1 MYSQAD
7 MGRERRLAL
16 LLLLLVGSYA
26 TLVLAAAVRFD
37 QLHLIDPKDF
47 GGNKGLVWFVA
58 FAFMFCGY
66 GLDLLLRRRPARPL
80 LVMVEEFRADAL
92 RPDWLLGRAA
102 LIGAWLLLMTMFTP
116 FKVMIS
122 HLRGFPYDAAFAQA
136 DRLLFLGTDPW
147 RATHALIGPIGTM
160 ALQMAYN
167 LWFILMWLS
176 ILYLVVRAEKLRLR
190 AQYAIAFVLTWIV
203 VGSLAAFLFASAGP
217 CFAERAF
224 GDPHFAPLMREL
236 ARADVT
242 LKAIH
247 PVFGVHSLGLQDML
261 WNAYAADRQIFG
273 GGISA
278 MPSMHVALSV
288 LMACA
293 GWRLSRKAGCWLSG
307 FALAIWIGSVHLG
320 WHYAV
325 DGLVALP
332 LTVGIWRASGWLAE
346 RFVFGEQPA
355 ADWRPVLA
363 E

>member
-1 MYSQAD
+1 MVTTDD
-7 MGRERRLAL
+7 MGRECRLAL
-16 LLLLLVGSYA
+16 ILLLLVGGYA
-26 TLVLAAAVRFD
+26 ALVLALAAGFG

-58 FAFMFCGY
+58 FAFMFCAY
-66 GLDLLLRRRPARPL
+66 GLDLILRRRPARPL
-80 LVMVEEFRADAL
+80 RVMIGEFRENTL
-92 RPDWLLGRAA
+92 RPDWLIGRAS
-102 LIGAWLLLMTMFTP
+102 LIAAWLVLMTMFTP

-122 HLRGFPYDAAFAQA
+122 HLRGFPYDAALAEA
-136 DRLLFLGTDPW
+136 DRLLFLGVDPW
-147 RATHALIGPIGTM
+147 RITHAAIGPMGTM

-203 VGSLAAFLFASAGP
+203 VGSLAAFLLASAGP

-224 GDPHFAPLMREL
+224 GDPQFAPLMHGL
-236 ARADVT
+236 ARVDAS
-242 LKAIH
+242 LKAVH
-247 PVFGVHSLGLQDML
+247 PVLGVHSLGLQDML
-261 WNAYAADRQIFG
+261 WNAYAADRQVFG

-278 MPSMHVALSV
+278 MPSMHVALSI

-293 GWRLSRKAGCWLSG
+293 GWRLSRKAGWWLSA
-307 FALAIWIGSVHLG
+307 FAAAIWIGSVHLG

-332 LTVGIWRASGWLAE
+332 LTVAIWRASGWLVERWVVAE
-346 RFVFGEQPA
+346 APA
-355 ADWRPVLA
+355 PAWGPALA

>member
-1 MYSQAD
+1 MFATPE
-7 MGRERRLAL
+7 MARERRLAL
-16 LLLLLVGSYA
+16 LLLLLVGGYA
-26 TLVLAAAVRFD
+26 ALVLALAAWFD

-58 FAFMFCGY
+58 FAFMFCAY
-66 GLDLLLRRRPARPL
+66 GLDLIVRRRPARPL
-80 LVMVEEFRADAL
+80 RVMISEFRADAL
-92 RPDWLLGRAA
+92 RPDWLLGRGA
-102 LIGAWLLLMTMFTP
+102 LIGAWLVLMTMFTP

-122 HLRGFPYDAAFAQA
+122 HLRGFPHDAAFAQA

-147 RATHALIGPIGTM
+147 RATHALIGPAGTM

-217 CFAERAF
+217 CFVERAF
-224 GDPHFAPLMREL
+224 GDPQFVPLMREL
-236 ARADVT
+236 ALTDAR

-247 PVFGVHSLGLQDML
+247 PVLGIHSLGLQDML

-278 MPSMHVALSV
+278 MPSMHVALAV

-293 GWRLSRKAGCWLSG
+293 GWRLSRKTGWWLSG
-307 FALAIWIGSVHLG
+307 FALAIWIGSIHLG

-332 LTVGIWRASGWLAE
+332 MTIAIWRASGRLAE
-346 RFVFGEQPA
+346 RWVMGEPPA
-355 ADWRPVLA
+355 AAWRPALA